1 LNRPGFNIQRRA
13 KSQKEKQLNGD
24 MVHGGD
30 RGMVEGN
37 ASDDEVEEGKVQ
49 RQGEIVYIERD

>member
-1 LNRPGFNIQRRA
+1 MYKEVRRVMEG
-13 KSQKEKQLNGD
+13 KTVYRD

-37 ASDDEVEEGKVQ
+37 ASDDKAEGGKVK